1 MSQQMREACQSINVC
16 RSCPTSD
23 ECCPSTLHRW
33 HHNVLAAAD
42 PAYQP
47 ATDANRPP
55 APATAQPNP
64 QLLRLGVRED
74 VCQGL
79 LNPGE

>member
-1 MSQQMREACQSINVC
+1 
-16 RSCPTSD
+16 
-23 ECCPSTLHRW
+23 
-33 HHNVLAAAD
+33 VLAAAD